1 MIFRTQNMR
10 FEKQP
15 ALQEFDCLNNAI
27 DELYHEICVLQG
39 LFDSANA
46 ILQAILALG
55 NGCTQTEIYKYTLLN
70 KQLVDASVKRLDQ
83 EGVIVF

>member
-1 MIFRTQNMR
+1 MR

-55 NGCTQTEIYKYTLLN
+55 NGRTQTEIYKYTLLN
-70 KQLVDASVKRLDQ
+70 KQVVDSSVKRLDQ
-83 EGVIVF
+83 EGVIEF